1 MLNLIKRFFGIA
13 PAHEQKYAGLAKAK
27 RKFMKLRTKFYGDL
41 ADSIEDGANP
51 YELFSHKYMLARERG
66 NVMAPLFAYWRD
78 RAASMNLRGAW
89 EGTIPADDLM
99 VIGSGE
105 RGDLPE
111 ALRFLAKVVKIRE
124 GNAEAI
130 KMAIALPVFLLLLMT
145 GVQLGVALGMMPI
158 MEQIMPADH
167 FPLVGKVLYYLSQAI
182 RNYWY
187 LIYGLPGLLAAA
199 YFWSLPRW
207 ASPLRNRLDR
217 HLPYSVYRDLKAS
230 EFLVSLAALSQANT
244 AVYDAVLLLEQGATP
259 WMRWHL
265 ARIRLALTSNR
276 SILKA
281 MDTGL
286 FSEEIFDRISEYSER
301 SNFENGIRKIGLTT
315 IEEISEV
322 ISARSAV
329 MRNVLIVVVGLFIL
343 LTIAGMM
350 MTALEAGNQI
360 QQMTGGGS
368 M

>member
-1 MLNLIKRFFGIA
+1 MLDLLKRFLGIA
-13 PAHEQKYAGLAKAK
+13 PADESKYAGLAKAR
-27 RKFMKLRTKFYGDL
+27 RKFLKLRAKFYGDL

-51 YELFSHKYMLARERG
+51 YELFSHKYALARERG
-66 NVMAPLFAYWRD
+66 NPMAPLFAYWRQ
-78 RAASMNLRGAW
+78 RAASMNLRGTW
-89 EGTIPADDLM
+89 EGTVPADDLM

-111 ALRFLAKVVKIRE
+111 ALRFLARVVKIRE
-124 GNAEAI
+124 GNAKAI
-130 KMAIALPVFLLLLMT
+130 KMAVALPIFLLILMS
-145 GVQLGVALGMMPI
+145 GVQLGVAIGMMPI
-158 MEQIMPADH
+158 MEQIMPAER
-167 FPLVGKVLYYLSQAI
+167 FPFIGKVLYYLSAAI
-182 RNYWY
+182 RDFWF
-187 LIYGLPGLLAAA
+187 LIYGLPVLLGFA

-207 ASPLRNRLDR
+207 TGPLRNRLDR

-244 AVYDAVLLLEQGATP
+244 AVFDAVMLLERGATP

-265 ARIRLALTSNR
+265 ARIRISLTANR

-286 FSEEIFDRISEYSER
+286 FSEEIFDRLSEYSER
-301 SNFENGIRKIGLTT
+301 SNFEDGIRKIGLGT
-315 IEEISEV
+315 IEEIAEA
-322 ISARSAV
+322 IGERSAI
-329 MRNVLIVVVGLFIL
+329 MRNALVVMVGGFIL

-360 QQMTGGGS
+360 QQMTTGG
-368 M
+368 